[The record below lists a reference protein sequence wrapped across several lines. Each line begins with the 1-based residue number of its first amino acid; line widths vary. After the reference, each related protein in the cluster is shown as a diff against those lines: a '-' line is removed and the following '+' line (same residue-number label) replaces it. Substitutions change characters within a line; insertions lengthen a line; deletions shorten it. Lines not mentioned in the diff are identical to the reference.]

1 MMICIVISTRKP
13 GLCKNFH
20 RMQFYLKDMN
30 IETLKALSKPEITW
44 KTEKQ
49 LLRFLSSSQK
59 SSKNNN
65 LIMIIVNFLLLKII
79 T

>member
-30 IETLKALSKPEITW
+30 IETLKALSKPEIT
-44 KTEKQ
+44 KKKKKQ

-65 LIMIIVNFLLLKII
+65 LIMIIANFLLLKII

>member
-1 MMICIVISTRKP
+1 
-13 GLCKNFH
+13 
-20 RMQFYLKDMN
+20 MN